1 MALKFSF
8 KNIGILDSARNIF
21 RNTFSSLKVR
31 NYRLYYI
38 GQGISLPGTWMQRI
52 AQAWLVLKLTGSG
65 TSLGLVTALQ
75 FLPVLL
81 FTPLGGVIADRYSK
95 RNLLYITQACQGIS
109 ALILG
114 IVVVTNTV
122 QLWMIYILAAF
133 FGLTNSVDNPT
144 RQTFVFEMVGRK
156 ELSNAVTLNS
166 IEVNLARVI
175 GPAIA
180 GVIIAGAGLALCFFL
195 NAASFVA
202 VLFCLFMMRK
212 EELHTAER
220 VKKIKGQLLKGFRY
234 VKNEPMLRLVLIMMG
249 IIGTLAYEF
258 EVSLPLIAKYT
269 FHGDA
274 DSYAL
279 LTSSMGVGAV
289 VGGLATAGRRRTSP
303 YSIVITLFLFGTSIL
318 FTAISP
324 GLHFA
329 ALTMVFVGVF
339 SIRFMTLGNT
349 TLQLESAPEMR
360 SRVMSLWTIAFLGS
374 TPIGGPV
381 VGWLSE
387 YTNPRWGLALG
398 GIAALL
404 AGVFGYFS
412 IRSYLAKKYPGGV
425 PEPAGAA
432 EANK

>member
-1 MALKFSF
+1 MAIKFSF
-8 KNIGILDSARNIF
+8 RDIGILDSARNIF
-21 RNTFSSLKVR
+21 RDTFSSLKVR

-38 GQGISLPGTWMQRI
+38 GQGISLPGTWMQRV

-81 FTPLGGVIADRYSK
+81 FTPLGGVIADRYPK
-95 RNLLYITQACQGIS
+95 RNLLYITQASQALS
-109 ALILG
+109 ALLLAT
-114 IVVVTNTV
+114 VVATNTV

-133 FGLTNSVDNPT
+133 FGLINSVDNPT

-156 ELSNAVTLNS
+156 DLSNAVTLNS
-166 IEVNLARVI
+166 IEVNLARVV

-180 GVIIAGAGLALCFFL
+180 GIIIAGAGLALCFFL
-195 NAASFVA
+195 NAASFIA
-202 VLFCLFMMRK
+202 VLICLFKMRK
-212 EELHTAER
+212 EELYTAER
-220 VKKIKGQLLKGFRY
+220 VKKIKGQLMKGFHY
-234 VKNEPMLRLVLIMMG
+234 VRNEPLLRLVLILMG

-258 EVSLPLIAKYT
+258 DVSLPLLAKYT

-279 LTSSMGVGAV
+279 LTSAMGVGAV
-289 VGGLATAGRRRTSP
+289 LGGLATAGKRKTSP
-303 YSIVITLFLFGTSIL
+303 YSIVITLFLFGSSIL
-318 FTAISP
+318 LTAVSP

-329 ALTMVFVGVF
+329 AITMVFVGVF

-374 TPIGGPV
+374 TPIGGPII
-381 VGWLSE
+381 GWVAE
-387 YTNPRWGLALG
+387 YTNPRWGLAVG

-404 AGVFGYFS
+404 AGLIGLAGVKGYLS
-412 IRSYLAKKYPGGV
+412 KKYSGGLSQ
-425 PEPAGAA
+425 ASA
-432 EANK
+432 ESGK

>member
-1 MALKFSF
+1 MKLKFSL
-8 KNIGILDSARNIF
+8 KDSGILDSARNIF
-21 RNTFSSLKVR
+21 SNTFSSLKIR

-81 FTPLGGVIADRYSK
+81 FTPLGGVIADRFSK
-95 RNLLYITQACQGIS
+95 RNLLYLTQASQGIS

-114 IVVVTNTV
+114 IVVATNTV

-133 FGLTNSVDNPT
+133 FGLINSVDNPT

-156 ELSNAVTLNS
+156 ELGNAVTLNS
-166 IEVNLARVI
+166 IEINLARVI

-195 NAASFVA
+195 NAASFIA
-202 VLFCLFMMRK
+202 VLVCLFMMRK

-220 VKKIKGQLLKGFRY
+220 VKKIKGQLIKGFRY
-234 VKNEPMLRLVLIMMG
+234 VKNEPLLRLVLIMMG

-258 EVSLPLIAKYT
+258 EVSLPLMAKFT
-269 FHGDA
+269 FHGNA

-279 LTSSMGVGAV
+279 LTSAMGVGAV
-289 VGGLATAGRRRTSP
+289 LGGLATAGRKKASP
-303 YSIVITLFLFGTSIL
+303 YSIVITLFLFGASIL
-318 FTAISP
+318 VTAISP

-329 ALTMVFVGVF
+329 AVTMVFVGIF

-374 TPIGGPV
+374 TPVGGPII
-381 VGWLSE
+381 GWVSE
-387 YTNPRWGLALG
+387 YTNPRWGLAVG
-398 GIAALL
+398 GIASFL
-404 AGVFGYFS
+404 AAIFGLFA
-412 IRSYLAKKYPGGV
+412 IRSYLSGKYSESV
-425 PEPAGAA
+425 PEPTGTA
-432 EANK
+432 EVNK

>member
-1 MALKFSF
+1 MALNLGFRD
-8 KNIGILDSARNIF
+8 IGILDSVRNIF
-21 RNTFSSLKVR
+21 RSTFSSLKIR

-81 FTPLGGVIADRYSK
+81 FTPIGGVLADRFSK
-95 RNLLYITQACQGIS
+95 RSLLYITQASQGIS
-109 ALILG
+109 ALILA
-114 IVVVTNTV
+114 VVVATNTV

-133 FGLTNSVDNPT
+133 FGLINSVDNPT

-166 IEVNLARVI
+166 IEINLARVI

-195 NAASFVA
+195 NAISFAA
-202 VLFCLFMMRK
+202 VIVCLFMMRK
-212 EELHTAER
+212 EDLNTAEP
-220 VKKIKGQLLKGFRY
+220 VKKMKGQLKKGFNY
-234 VKNEPMLRLVLIMMG
+234 VRNEPLLRLVLIMMA

-258 EVSLPLIAKYT
+258 EVSLPLLAKYT
-269 FHGDA
+269 FHGGA

-279 LTSSMGVGAV
+279 LTSAMGVGAV
-289 VGGLATAGRRRTSP
+289 LGGLATAGRRKTSP
-303 YSIVITLFLFGTSIL
+303 YSLVKTLFLFGAAIL
-318 FTAISP
+318 VTAISP

-329 ALTMVFVGVF
+329 AFTMVFVGIF

-349 TLQLESAPEMR
+349 TLQLQSAPEMR

-374 TPIGGPV
+374 TPIGGPI
-381 VGWLSE
+381 VGWVSE
-387 YTNPRWGLALG
+387 NTNPRWGLALG

-404 AGVFGYFS
+404 AGIFGLIA
-412 IRSYLAKKYPGGV
+412 IRSYLAQKYPGGM
-425 PEPAGAA
+425 PHPTSAA
-432 EANK
+432 ETNK